1 MKRITVVL
9 VLAWTA
15 AVGAATLKLPDGLA
29 LPQGGDSPG
38 VVTFYHETHVDPEK
52 PNCTTCHPKQFRI
65 LKATKR
71 MTITHERFDKGE
83 SCASCHNGKKAF
95 AIDEDCSYCHKS

>member
-1 MKRITVVL
+1 MKRITFAL

-15 AVGAATLKLPDGLA
+15 LAGAAALKLPDGIA

-38 VVTFYHETHVDPEK
+38 VVTFYHETHVDAER
-52 PNCTTCHPKQFRI
+52 PNCTTCHPQQFRI

-71 MTITHERFDKGE
+71 ATMTHERFEKGE
-83 SCASCHNGKKAF
+83 SCATCHNGTKAF
-95 AIDEDCSYCHKS
+95 AVEDDCTTCHQS